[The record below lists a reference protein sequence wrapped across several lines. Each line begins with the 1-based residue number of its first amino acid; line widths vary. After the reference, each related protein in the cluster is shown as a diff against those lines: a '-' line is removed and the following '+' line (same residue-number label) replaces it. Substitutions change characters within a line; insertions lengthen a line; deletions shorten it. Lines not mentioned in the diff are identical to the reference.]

1 MGEFFHWVF
10 IKDKIW
16 NKKIVVKKLLKFLN
30 LFTGKRSE
38 YHFTTTLRIMF
49 IQYTMQTVF
58 FPSINK
64 NKKKN
69 H

>member
-38 YHFTTTLRIMF
+38 YHLSQQLFELCLSSIPCK
-49 IQYTMQTVF
+49 QYF
-58 FPSINK
+58 FHPLIK
-64 NKKKN
+64 IKKN